1 MPKAIDSTAAVF
13 SYPKGEL
20 KMEQDK
26 KGLYSH
32 PRWNDKQLP
41 VVTGYREL
49 TKEEKERVD
58 REFKEYCK
66 KYKIEI
72 VEDI

>member
-1 MPKAIDSTAAVF
+1 MK
-13 SYPKGEL
+13 
-20 KMEQDK
+20 QDK

-58 REFKEYCK
+58 REFKEYCEK
-66 KYKIEI
+66 HKIEI
-72 VEDI
+72 VEDIQKRDNNGIQNIEILEN

>member
-1 MPKAIDSTAAVF
+1 MK
-13 SYPKGEL
+13 
-20 KMEQDK
+20 QDK

-41 VVTGYREL
+41 IVTGYREL
-49 TKEEKERVD
+49 TKEEKERVA